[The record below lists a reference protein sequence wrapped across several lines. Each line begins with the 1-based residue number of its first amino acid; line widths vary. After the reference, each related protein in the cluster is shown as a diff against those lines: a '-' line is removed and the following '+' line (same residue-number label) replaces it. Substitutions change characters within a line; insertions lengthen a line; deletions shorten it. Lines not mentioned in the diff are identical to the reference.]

1 MSQQRG
7 AGARAARL
15 GILAALLAADPA
27 GAIPA
32 FPGAEGFGAGAV
44 GGRGGRVIE
53 VTHLGDS
60 GPGSLRAAVE
70 ASGPRIVVFRVGGII
85 DVRDKLK
92 IRDPFITIA
101 GQTAPGDGITL
112 RGHKFYVEAD
122 HVIIRYLRFRLG
134 PVEERDA
141 VAVTAGARHVIL
153 DHCSFSWGDDETM
166 SVDTGAS
173 DVTLQWSIVSEGLN
187 HADHGYGSLLSS
199 ETRRISLHHNLWAHF
214 VERLP
219 KLDGTVPGA
228 EYQLVNNV
236 MYGWDNSATN
246 VAAQA
251 HANVVGNYYKP
262 GPCTDGYP
270 GHLEIRTS
278 AESAELSLYVAGN
291 VGPSCPDGCDDPWD
305 MVEASESH
313 RAATPFPMP
322 RITTSSAQQ
331 AFADVLAG
339 AGATLPARDAVD
351 RRVVREVRDGSG
363 CIIDRPA
370 DVGGWPPMAS
380 GTPPADGD
388 HDGMPD
394 AWETARGLDPRD
406 PSDGPS
412 DRDGDGYSEVEEYL
426 NELAGSPPTPPP
438 LLPPDPP
445 ILLP

>member
-1 MSQQRG
+1 MSELRRAWAQ
-7 AGARAARL
+7 ARVL
-15 GILAALLAADPA
+15 LALLLGATPA

-32 FPGAEGFGAGAV
+32 FPGAEGFGAQAV

-53 VTHLGDS
+53 VTNLDDA

-70 ASGPRIVVFRVGGII
+70 ASGPRIVVFRVGGTI

-101 GQTAPGDGITL
+101 GQTAPGGGIAL

-122 HVIIRYLRFRLG
+122 HVIIRFLRFRLG
-134 PVEERDA
+134 PVEARDA
-141 VAVTAGARHVIL
+141 VAVTGGAQHVIL

-166 SVDTGAS
+166 SMDTGAS

-236 MYGWDNSATN
+236 MYDWDNSATN
-246 VAAQA
+246 VSA
-251 HANVVGNYYKP
+251 HARANVIGNSYRP

-270 GHLEIRTS
+270 GHREIRTS
-278 AESAELSLYVAGN
+278 AESSDLGLYVEGN
-291 VGPSCPDGCDDPWD
+291 VGPTCPDGCADAWD
-305 MVEASESH
+305 MVESSESY
-313 RAATPFPMP
+313 RAAMPFPMP
-322 RITTSSAQQ
+322 RVTTSTAQQ
-331 AFADVLAG
+331 AFGDVLAG
-339 AGATLPARDAVD
+339 AGATLPVRDAGD
-351 RRVVREVRDGSG
+351 QRIVREVADGTG
-363 CIIDRPA
+363 CIIELPS
-370 DVGGWPPMAS
+370 DVGGWPALAEGAAPS
-380 GTPPADGD
+380 DGD
-388 HDGMPD
+388 HDGVPD
-394 AWETARGLDPRD
+394 AWELAHGLDPHDGADGASD
-406 PSDGPS
+406 PDAN
-412 DRDGDGYSEVEEYL
+412 GYTEVEEYL
-426 NELAGSPPTPPP
+426 NELAGAPPP
-438 LLPPDPP
+438 LAPPAAP